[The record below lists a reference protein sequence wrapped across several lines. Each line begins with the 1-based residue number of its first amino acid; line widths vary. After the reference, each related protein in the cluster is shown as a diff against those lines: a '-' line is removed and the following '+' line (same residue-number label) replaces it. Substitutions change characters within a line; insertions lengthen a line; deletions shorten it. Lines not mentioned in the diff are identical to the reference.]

1 MKIGLFIPCFMNEL
15 YPNICKATYNLL
27 KSQNLQI
34 EYPLSQTC
42 CGQPMANSGCSKD
55 VKTLAINFVNTFKD
69 YDYENKGLN
78 CETRFGDGI
87 NDTVTPLRSGSVGV
101 ETCEY
106 YAPEDALKDYSR
118 EEILNMVRNPL
129 SYSSPSCMG
138 EFTKAIDAYSEGL
151 KTDPNYPFAYWRKG
165 LAYEKLG
172 KIAEAQADYK
182 KAYTLGMENNP
193 DKFKEFLNENPDIA
207 EKLTPKNQ

>member
-69 YDYENKGLN
+69 YDYIVAPSGNIQRGLLTTDCPCKRGN
-78 CETRFGDGI
+78 
-87 NDTVTPLRSGSVGV
+87 
-101 ETCEY
+101 Y
-106 YAPEDALKDYSR
+106 Q
-118 EEILNMVRNPL
+118 
-129 SYSSPSCMG
+129 SCG
-138 EFTKAIDAYSEGL
+138 
-151 KTDPNYPFAYWRKG
+151 
-165 LAYEKLG
+165 
-172 KIAEAQADYK
+172 
-182 KAYTLGMENNP
+182 
-193 DKFKEFLNENPDIA
+193 
-207 EKLTPKNQ
+207 NQ